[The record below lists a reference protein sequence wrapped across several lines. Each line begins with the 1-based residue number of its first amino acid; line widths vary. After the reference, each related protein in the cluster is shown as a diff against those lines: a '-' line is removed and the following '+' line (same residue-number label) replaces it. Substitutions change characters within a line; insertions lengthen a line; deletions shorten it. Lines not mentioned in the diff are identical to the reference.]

1 MVDIQSITWQTIT
14 KKLHAEQEEA
24 INSLILDRQSERQ
37 RGKIDLISRLLE
49 LSDPQKNPVVINDDY
64 K

>member
-1 MVDIQSITWQTIT
+1 MVDVQSLTWQTIT
-14 KKLHAEQEEA
+14 KKLHAEKEEA

-37 RGKIDLISRLLE
+37 RGKIDLITRLLK
-49 LSDPQKNPVVINDDY
+49 LSEPQSTPVVINDDY

>member
-1 MVDIQSITWQTIT
+1 MVDVQSLTWQTIT
-14 KKLHAEQEEA
+14 KKLQAEQDEA

-37 RGKIDLISRLLE
+37 RGKIDLISRLLK
-49 LSDPQKNPVVINDDY
+49 LADPQSNLVVINDDY